1 MALFISQPP
10 AMTVAAL
17 TSNTTVNSTHWG
29 ALITNRGAA
38 AAIVITLPAP
48 AAALNGAWFFYRGVA
63 DFNCTFATATVDTL
77 IVLGVATADSLA
89 FSTAGQLIGALAMLS
104 CDGTS
109 WFASALS
116 GAGTIAT

>member
-1 MALFISQPP
+1 
-10 AMTVAAL
+10 MTVAAL

-29 ALITNRGAA
+29 ALLTNRGALA
-38 AAIVITLPAP
+38 ALVITLPAP
-48 AAALNGAWFFYRGVA
+48 TAAMNGAWFLYRGVA
-63 DFNCTFATATVDTL
+63 DFNMTFATATVDTL
-77 IVLGVATADSLA
+77 IVLGDATADSIA
-89 FSTAGQLIGALAMLS
+89 FSTAGQLIGALALVS